1 MCRKIIVISCL
12 LLIFNLVG
20 CYDRIAV
27 EDRGIV
33 VGVGIDKAAKQQI
46 ELTVQVIKPTNTKE
60 DAGSKGEA
68 VVNFSLTDDTVF
80 SAVREITKQTG
91 QKLFWSHNMVII
103 VGEELAE
110 EGLADHLDFFNRDP
124 ELRRRSYM
132 LVAKGT
138 QAKDI
143 LEAEAN
149 LEDFSAAEICSLVE
163 SGVSNAKV
171 AKVDFHQFISKLA
184 TPNLSPFLPG
194 IELVEKSKKYKMNG
208 AAIFKQDKLATWLVG
223 NQSRALLLLVDQVSS
238 GIIKVDCSQQ
248 SEDKIDIEITGAERK
263 IEAGF
268 SNNQPVVDLKVAI
281 KSNLGSQ
288 ECSVDLV
295 TVDQLDNLERK
306 VSKKI
311 KTELRKVIG
320 IAQNK
325 ETYVFDL
332 SSYFHRK
339 HPQQWA
345 KLNKNWEQ
353 VFSQMKINIDVAVEI
368 EKSGLNYGPVIKK

>member
-1 MCRKIIVISCL
+1 MWRKIIVISCL

-27 EDRGIV
+27 EERGIV

-46 ELTVQVIKPTNTKE
+46 ELTVQVIKPANTKE

-110 EGLADHLDFFNRDP
+110 EGLADYLDFFNRDP

-132 LVAKGT
+132 VIAKGT
-138 QAKDI
+138 KAKDI
-143 LEAEAN
+143 LEVEAD
-149 LEDFSAAEICSLVE
+149 LEEFSATEICRLVE
-163 SGVSNAKV
+163 SGAVNARV

-184 TPNLSPFLPG
+184 TPNISPFLPG
-194 IELVEKSKKYKMNG
+194 IELTKQSNQYKMNG
-208 AAIFKQDKLATWLVG
+208 LAMFKQDKLATWLVG
-223 NQSRALLLLVDQVSS
+223 NQSRALLFVVDQVKS
-238 GIIKVDCSQQ
+238 GIIKVDCPQQ
-248 SEDKIDIEITGAERK
+248 KQDQVSIEITGAEKK
-263 IEAGF
+263 IKPYFVNEE
-268 SNNQPVVDLKVAI
+268 PVVDLEVTI

-288 ECSVDLV
+288 ESSTNLV
-295 TVDQLDNLERK
+295 KVDQLSNLEKK
-306 VSKKI
+306 VKAKI
-311 KTELRKVIG
+311 KTELRRVIAM
-320 IAQNK
+320 AQNK
-325 ETYVFDL
+325 EIDIFGL
-332 SSYFHRK
+332 SSYFHRE
-339 HPQQWA
+339 HPQQWS

-353 VFSQMKINIDVAVEI
+353 VFNQMKINIDVAVEI